1 MDEYKSVKELY
12 EALIPALNVKLR
24 MFKNNEFNYLT
35 KDDIWNYLKDN
46 VWVHSVNLTISQM
59 VSDIVNVEGIKIDK
73 YLKDKRR
80 KEVGELNG

>member
-24 MFKNNEFNYLT
+24 MFKDNEFNYLT

>member
-35 KDDIWNYLKDN
+35 KDK
-46 VWVHSVNLTISQM
+46 S
-59 VSDIVNVEGIKIDK
+59 EA
-73 YLKDKRR
+73 KRS
-80 KEVGELNG
+80 